1 MNHNKDL
8 AICLRKTDYSETSQ
22 IVTLFCRES
31 GKISAIAKG
40 ARRKKSSFGGPI
52 EIFSYGQIIYT
63 QSDRGKL
70 ATLTDFDQLP
80 KFQGL
85 SRKLISMHCG
95 MFAAEL
101 VNWFCQE
108 HDPHPELFN
117 RLEQFLSDVQFCSKN
132 EECVALLIIFQL
144 GLLSEVGG
152 RLIFTR
158 CANCKTAY
166 SDSWPFVYFSSAANG
181 FVCPD
186 CEASFADKRRVGKSS
201 AEILVSLQ
209 NISSASR
216 QVIAEIES
224 VLVMHF
230 TELMH
235 KRPKMAKYFA
245 R

>member
-1 MNHNKDL
+1 MNHNKDI

-22 IVTLFCRES
+22 IVTLFCRDG

-40 ARRKKSSFGGPI
+40 SRRKKSSFGGPI

-63 QSDRGKL
+63 QSDKGKL
-70 ATLTDFDQLP
+70 ATLADFDQLP

-85 SRKLISMHCG
+85 GRKLISMHSG
-95 MFAAEL
+95 MFA
-101 VNWFCQE
+101 
-108 HDPHPELFN
+108 
-117 RLEQFLSDVQFCSKN
+117 
-132 EECVALLIIFQL
+132 
-144 GLLSEVGG
+144 
-152 RLIFTR
+152 R
-158 CANCKTAY
+158 CANCKTPY
-166 SDSWPFVYFSSAANG
+166 SGRWPFVYFSSAANG

-201 AEILVSLQ
+201 AEILVDLQ

-235 KRPKMAKYFA
+235 RRPKMAKYFA